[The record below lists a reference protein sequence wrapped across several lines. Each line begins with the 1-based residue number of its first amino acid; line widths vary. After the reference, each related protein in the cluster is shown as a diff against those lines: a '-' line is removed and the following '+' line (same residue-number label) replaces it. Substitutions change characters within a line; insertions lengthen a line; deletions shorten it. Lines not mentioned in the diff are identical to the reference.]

1 VPNREIV
8 IGPAFEGPPA
18 SAHGGY
24 TCGLL
29 SSYLPADAE
38 ITLRKPVRLGVALRL
53 ERRDGGLALHDGQTI
68 VAEAVTTRLVSHAP
82 EPPTVA
88 EALAASAAFP
98 GFTSHT
104 FPRCVVCGPERTD
117 AHAFRIFPGPLAAR
131 DLLAAVWHPTGSA
144 LAGGSIRPEYAWA
157 ALDCPA
163 GWAAM
168 WFGHVDGPAVLGRM
182 AAWLGEP
189 VAAHDAH
196 VLVGWLEG
204 VSGRKLYAGSALYSP
219 SGALQG
225 FSRQTWITIARTEV
239 PG

>member
-1 VPNREIV
+1 VVFRPVPDRRADIGAEAAMGWVGRRIRPVAGATSFVVVPNRDIV
-8 IGPAFEGPPA
+8 IDPAFEGPPA

-24 TCGLL
+24 ASGLL
-29 SSYLPADAE
+29 SPYLPADAE
-38 ITLRKPVRLGVALRL
+38 ITLMKPVRLGVVLRL
-53 ERRDGGLALHDGQTI
+53 EPRDGGLDLYDGQTI
-68 VAEAVTTRLVSHAP
+68 VAEAVTTRLVSRAP

-88 EALAASAAFP
+88 EAWAASA
-98 GFTSHT
+98 
-104 FPRCVVCGPERTD
+104 
-117 AHAFRIFPGPLAAR
+117 
-131 DLLAAVWHPTGSA
+131 
-144 LAGGSIRPEYAWA
+144 
-157 ALDCPA
+157 A

-168 WFGHVDGPAVLGRM
+168 WFGQVDAAAVLGRM
-182 AAWLGEP
+182 AAWLAEP

-225 FSRQTWITIARTEV
+225 FSRQTWITIARTEA

>member
-1 VPNREIV
+1 MPNKEIV
-8 IGPAFEGPPA
+8 IDPAFEGPPA

-29 SSYLPADAE
+29 SPYLPADAE
-38 ITLRKPVRLGVALRL
+38 ITLRKPVRLGVALGL
-53 ERRDGGLALHDGQTI
+53 EARDGGLALYDGRTL
-68 VAEAVTTRLVSHAP
+68 VAEAVTTRLASRAP
-82 EPPTVA
+82 KPPTVA
-88 EALAASAAFP
+88 EASAAGSAFP
-98 GFTSHT
+98 GFTSSG
-104 FPRCVVCGPERTD
+104 FPRCVVCGTERTD
-117 AHAFRIFPGPLAAR
+117 ADAFRIFPGLLAAR
-131 DLLAAVWHPTGSA
+131 DLLAAAWHPTGGA
-144 LAGGSIRPEYAWA
+144 LAGESIRPAHAWA

-168 WFGHVDGPAVLGRM
+168 WFGHVDGPIVLGRM
-182 AAWLGEP
+182 AAWLEEP

-196 VLVGWLEG
+196 VVVGWLEG

-225 FSRQTWITIARTEV
+225 FSRQTWIAIARTGV